1 MQLVRVS
8 EQQQRNSG
16 TGDGRVADRTR
27 TVFVC
32 VAWLVTS
39 LVASLHEI
47 PRFTAAIKSP
57 AGVFGWFYGMDADW
71 SLAFVVLLTLP
82 LFLVMTRLANWN
94 SARQRSVR
102 RTAVESPVAGR
113 VQVVRRAA
121 ADHLPADAGSIGHV
135 AVAASVHSGKFIPAA
150 CLTAVALFCL
160 SLVSS
165 ASIGLR
171 SVSLKPVPGQTENIS
186 SVRFFELPPA
196 YHDEFSYLLQART
209 FLAGRLSW
217 PAMTVQPD
225 LFHQVHV
232 LNRPTTAS
240 RYFPWT
246 GLWMAPFVAL
256 GYPSFGH
263 WLAGAIACVFFHRS
277 LCHMMEFRWAAVG
290 GILIAASPGLA
301 AFSNLLLA
309 HHPTMMA
316 LSVFLWAFLRFMDR
330 CLVMDAV
337 VAGTALSLAMLG
349 RPMTA
354 AGFAL
359 PFGVWLLMA
368 MIRQQWMRSDESSKT
383 WSPGR
388 VLAGFGIPLLLGF
401 GVLALMNH
409 ATTGNWMKSAYQ
421 LYTDTWTPRHRYGF
435 DNANIDPSLPE
446 SKVLQSYDAWAEN
459 LTIEKAESNVEQRT
473 LYSLRWTL
481 GIAALTFSII
491 ASLSSC
497 LSFRDRRPLL
507 LLCSVLALHA
517 VHIPYWYDGIMHW
530 HYVFET
536 APLLI
541 MLATF
546 GLRAASLT
554 LQTWLGTRLSS
565 LWLTSL
571 LLASLIPNWFDAD
584 TFWGPSR
591 VTTAFR
597 EQAFSRVRFEY
608 FRRLTMSTQIQHP
621 ALILVDE
628 GSSNPQLSYI
638 INPPDLS
645 GEVIVCRLP
654 NDASIVDELTNAF
667 PDHHLYAF
675 NPETFELSPINQ
687 HAR

>member
-1 MQLVRVS
+1 MQLVKDAK
-8 EQQQRNSG
+8 QQPNSSAG
-16 TGDGRVADRTR
+16 NSPVADQIRTM
-27 TVFVC
+27 FVC

-39 LVASLHEI
+39 VIASFREV
-47 PRFTAAIKSP
+47 PRFRMAMESP
-57 AGVFGWFYGMDADW
+57 AGVFGWFTGMDADW
-71 SLAFVVLLTLP
+71 SLAFIVLLTLP
-82 LFLVMTRLANWN
+82 LILVVARAGTLALP
-94 SARQRSVR
+94 RQGSVR
-102 RTAVESPVAGR
+102 RTPVETRAAGR
-113 VQVVRRAA
+113 MQ
-121 ADHLPADAGSIGHV
+121 
-135 AVAASVHSGKFIPAA
+135 AVAAIAM
-150 CLTAVALFCL
+150 FCL
-160 SLVSS
+160 SLASS
-165 ASIGLR
+165 ASIGFR
-171 SVSLKPVPGQTENIS
+171 SVSLAPVPGHTTYAS
-186 SVRFFELPPA
+186 SERFFELPPA

-217 PAMTVQPD
+217 PAMTIQPD

-263 WLAGAIACVFFHRS
+263 WLAGAIACVFLHRS
-277 LCHMMEFRWAAVG
+277 LCHMMEFRWAVVG
-290 GILIAASPGLA
+290 GLLIAASPGLA

-330 CLVMDAV
+330 CHVGDAV
-337 VAGTALSLAMLG
+337 VGGIALSLAMLG

-359 PFGVWLLMA
+359 PFGIWLLVA
-368 MIRQQWMRSDESSKT
+368 MIRQQWTRRSESPKT
-383 WSPGR
+383 WSPAR
-388 VLAGFGIPLLLGF
+388 ILAGFGIPLLLGF
-401 GVLALMNH
+401 GALALMNH
-409 ATTGNWMKSAYQ
+409 AITGNWMKSAYQ

-435 DNANIDPSLPE
+435 GNANIDPSLPE
-446 SKVLQSYDAWAEN
+446 SKVLQSYDNWAVN
-459 LTIEKAESNVEQRT
+459 LTIAKAKSNIEQRL

-481 GIAALTFSII
+481 GIAALSFCMIS
-491 ASLSSC
+491 SLSSC
-497 LSFRDRRPLL
+497 LSFRDHRAFL

-546 GLRAASLT
+546 GLRSASRT

-571 LLASLIPNWFDAD
+571 VLASLIPNWIDAD

-597 EQAFSRVRFEY
+597 EQKFSRVRFEY
-608 FRRLTMSTQIQHP
+608 FHRLTTSQQIQHP

-654 NDASIVDELTNAF
+654 RDSAILDELAQAF
-667 PDHHLYAF
+667 PKLHLYKFA
-675 NPETFELSPINQ
+675 PETFELNEVSPVNLKKSD
-687 HAR
+687 

>member
-1 MQLVRVS
+1 MQFVKDA
-8 EQQQRNSG
+8 QQQPNSRAG
-16 TGDGRVADRTR
+16 NRPGADRIR
-27 TVFVC
+27 AMFVF
-32 VAWLVTS
+32 VAWLVTC
-39 LVASLHEI
+39 VIASFREL
-47 PRFTAAIKSP
+47 PRIRTAMESP
-57 AGVFGWFYGMDADW
+57 AGVFGWFIGMDTDW
-71 SLAFVVLLTLP
+71 SLAFIVLLTLP
-82 LFLVMTRLANWN
+82 LLLLVARFGNLA
-94 SARQRSVR
+94 SAHQRSGR
-102 RTAVESPVAGR
+102 RTPDKSRTAGAM
-113 VQVVRRAA
+113 QAA
-121 ADHLPADAGSIGHV
+121 AAM
-135 AVAASVHSGKFIPAA
+135 
-150 CLTAVALFCL
+150 TLFSL
-160 SLVSS
+160 SLASS
-165 ASIGLR
+165 AAIGFRSI
-171 SVSLKPVPGQTENIS
+171 SLAPVPGQANQLS
-186 SVRFFELPPA
+186 SVRFVELPPA

-256 GYPSFGH
+256 GHPGFGH

-277 LCHMMEFRWAAVG
+277 LCRLMELRWAVIG
-290 GILIAASPGLA
+290 GFLIAVSPGLA

-316 LSVFLWAFLRFMDR
+316 LAVFLWAFLRFMDR
-330 CLVMDAV
+330 CRVRDAV
-337 VAGTALSLAMLG
+337 VAGIALSLAMLG

-368 MIRQQWMRSDESSKT
+368 MIRQQWMRNAETPET
-383 WSPGR
+383 WSPVR
-388 VLAGFGIPLLLGF
+388 VFVGISAPLLLGF
-401 GVLALMNH
+401 GVLGLMNH
-409 ATTGNWMKSAYQ
+409 ATTGSWTKSAYQ
-421 LYTDTWTPRHRYGF
+421 FYTDTWTPRHRYGF
-435 DNANIDPSLPE
+435 DNANIDPFLPE
-446 SKVLQSYDAWAEN
+446 SKVLQVYDNWAEN
-459 LTIEKAESNVEQRT
+459 LTIQKAVSNVEQRT

-481 GIAALTFSII
+481 GIAALAFSII
-491 ASLSSC
+491 AALPSL
-497 LSFRDRRPLL
+497 FRVKDCRPLL
-507 LLCSVLALHA
+507 LFCSVLTLHF

-546 GLRAASLT
+546 GLQAAGQT

-571 LLASLIPNWFDAD
+571 IAASLIPNWIDAD
-584 TFWGPSR
+584 TSWGPSR
-591 VTTAFR
+591 VTTAFQ

-608 FRRLTMSTQIQHP
+608 FHRLTTSQQIQHP

-645 GEVIVCRLP
+645 GEVIACRLP
-654 NDASIVDELTNAF
+654 SNITIVEELAQAF
-667 PDHHLYAF
+667 PQHYLYKF
-675 NPETFELSPINQ
+675 VPETFELSDISPANLKKVD
-687 HAR
+687 

>member
-1 MQLVRVS
+1 MLDDA
-8 EQQQRNSG
+8 QQRPNSSAG
-16 TGDGRVADRTR
+16 NSSVADRNR
-27 TVFVC
+27 TLFVC

-39 LVASLHEI
+39 VSALFREV
-47 PRFTAAIKSP
+47 PRLRMAMESP
-57 AGVFGWFYGMDADW
+57 AGAFGWFIGMDADW
-71 SLAFVVLLTLP
+71 SLAFIVLLTLP
-82 LFLVMTRLANWN
+82 LILVVARLGNLA
-94 SARQRSVR
+94 SARQSSVR
-102 RTAVESPVAGR
+102 QTPVETRVAGR
-113 VQVVRRAA
+113 MQAA
-121 ADHLPADAGSIGHV
+121 AAI
-135 AVAASVHSGKFIPAA
+135 
-150 CLTAVALFCL
+150 TLFCL
-160 SLVSS
+160 SLASS
-165 ASIGLR
+165 ASIGFR
-171 SVSLKPVPGQTENIS
+171 PVSLAQVPGRTDKVS

-256 GYPSFGH
+256 GHPWFGH

-277 LCHMMEFRWAAVG
+277 LCRLLEFRWAVIG
-290 GILIAASPGLA
+290 GILIAVSPGLA

-316 LSVFLWAFLRFMDR
+316 LAVFLWAFLRFMDGVR
-330 CLVMDAV
+330 VTDAV
-337 VAGTALSLAMLG
+337 VAGVALSLAMLG

-359 PFGVWLLMA
+359 PFGIWLMMA
-368 MIRQQWMRSDESSKT
+368 MIRQQWTRNAESPAT
-383 WSPGR
+383 WSPVR
-388 VLAGFGIPLLLGF
+388 VLIGISVPLLLGF

-409 ATTGNWMKSAYQ
+409 ATTGSWMKSAYQ

-435 DNANIDPSLPE
+435 DNANLDPSLPE
-446 SKVLQSYDAWAEN
+446 SKVLQAYDNWAEN
-459 LTIEKAESNVEQRT
+459 LTIAKAESNVGQRT

-481 GIAALTFSII
+481 GVAALTFSII
-491 ASLSSC
+491 AALPSW
-497 LSFRDRRPLL
+497 FRVKDRRPLYL
-507 LLCSVLALHA
+507 FCSVLTVHA

-546 GLRAASLT
+546 GLQAASRT

-571 LLASLIPNWFDAD
+571 ILASLIPNWIDAD

-608 FRRLTMSTQIQHP
+608 FHRLTTSQQIQHP

-654 NDASIVDELTNAF
+654 SDTAILDELTRAF
-667 PDHHLYAF
+667 PQHHLYKFA
-675 NPETFELSPINQ
+675 PEMFELNEVSPANLKKVD
-687 HAR
+687 